1 MERAAGREGDRGPT
15 IEEHKWGPCIKYVF
29 PHPTTCPGSFIFRL
43 QLAAPRPSFSIHC
56 QGIKNTQ
63 VRTFYTMPE
72 YESWKDS
79 LGGSTKGWRIKYYKG
94 LGTSTSAEAKEYFAA
109 IDRHRKQFVWNGGF
123 VCVE

>member
-1 MERAAGREGDRGPT
+1 MCVSPSDYMSRVLP
-15 IEEHKWGPCIKYVF
+15 F
-29 PHPTTCPGSFIFRL
+29 PLTTRRSPAIFL
-43 QLAAPRPSFSIHC
+43 HC
-56 QGIKNTQ
+56 QGIKSTQ

-123 VCVE
+123 VSVE